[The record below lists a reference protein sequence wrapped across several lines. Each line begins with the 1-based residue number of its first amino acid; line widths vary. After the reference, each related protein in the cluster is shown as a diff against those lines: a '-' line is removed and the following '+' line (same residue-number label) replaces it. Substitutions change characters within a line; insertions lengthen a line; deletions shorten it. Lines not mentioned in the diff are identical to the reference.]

1 MDQQQRD
8 DYLAKAKRAEERAI
22 RSMEQSARESWLR
35 IASSYSEM
43 ANRKGLGS

>member
-8 DYLAKAKRAEERAI
+8 DYLAKTEHAEEQAT

-35 IASSYSEM
+35 ITSCYSEM
-43 ANRKGLGS
+43 ANRQGLSS